1 MPVDAVI
8 ASLVAASALAV
19 LAFSRAAPDF
29 VFLTALVVLMLLG
42 VMPLETAL
50 GGFAN
55 EGLITVGAMYVVAAG
70 LRETGAVRWLSS
82 RLLGRPSSVR
92 AAQVRMMAPVTFI
105 SALLNNT
112 PVVAVM
118 IPTVS
123 EWARKQGISVSHLLM
138 PLSHAAVLGGTIT
151 LIGTSTNLVVHGLL
165 RQQAGEGLG
174 IFAITPVG
182 LPTAIVGVV
191 FIAVVAKW
199 LIPERLPVAQKVADA
214 REYSVEMTVVEGGPL
229 DGKTV
234 AEAGLDAL
242 GEVTLFEVDRQG
254 AREQASPAMTLEA
267 GDRLLFLGVVDA
279 VVDLQKTPGLAPA
292 DGQVFKL
299 SGPRTDRILV
309 EAVVSD
315 SGPMVGRTIRE
326 GRFRSLYGAVVVAVA
341 RNGRRL
347 RQRVGDVVLRPGDTL
362 LLEAD
367 PAFVETHRNVR
378 DFYLVS
384 PVPDSSPPRY
394 ERMGASALVLAG
406 LMFVA
411 TTGLLPIVVA
421 GLLAAVTM
429 VVLRCVSTDAA
440 RQAID
445 WPVLITIGAAI
456 GIGRALEV
464 TGVTTMLA
472 NQLSH
477 LGANDLHLSVLLLY
491 LVTVVVTELV
501 TNNAAAA
508 LMFPVALSMANAMDI
523 SVVPF
528 AVTIMMAASNSFIT
542 PIGYQTNLMVYG
554 PGGYRFSDFVRI
566 GVPLTALTCAMTVL
580 LVPLIWGT

>member
-1 MPVDAVI
+1 MPADAVV
-8 ASLVAASALAV
+8 ATLVAASALAV
-19 LAFSRAAPDF
+19 LAVSRAAPDF

-42 VMPLETAL
+42 VIPLEDAL
-50 GGFAN
+50 SGFAN
-55 EGLITVGAMYVVAAG
+55 EGLITVAAMYVVAAG

-82 RLLGRPSSVR
+82 RLLGKPTTVR
-92 AAQVRMMAPVTFI
+92 GAQLRLMAPVSIT
-105 SALLNNT
+105 SAFLNNT
-112 PVVAVM
+112 PLVAVM

-123 EWARKQGISVSHLLM
+123 EWAKKLGISVSHLLM

-165 RQQAGEGLG
+165 REQTGQGLG
-174 IFAITPVG
+174 IFAIAPVG
-182 LPTAIVGVV
+182 LPTAVVGVA
-191 FIAVVAKW
+191 FVVIFAKW
-199 LIPERLPVAQKVADA
+199 LLPERLPVAQRVADA
-214 REYSVEMTVVEGGPL
+214 REYSAEMTVVDGGPL

-242 GEVTLFEVDRQG
+242 GEVTLFEVERKG
-254 AREQASPAMTLEA
+254 VREPVMSPEMTLKG

-279 VVDLQKTPGLAPA
+279 VVDLQKTAGLTPA

-299 SGPRTDRILV
+299 GGTRPDRILV

-347 RQRVGDVVLRPGDTL
+347 RQRVGDVLLRPGDTL

-367 PAFVETHRNVR
+367 PTFVETHRNIR
-378 DFYLVS
+378 DFYLLS

-394 ERMGASALVLAG
+394 ERMGASALVLIG
-406 LMFVA
+406 LLFLT

-429 VVLRCVSTDAA
+429 VVLRCVSTDGA

-456 GIGRALEV
+456 GIGRALES
-464 TGVTTMLA
+464 TGVTAMLA
-472 NQLSH
+472 DRISA
-477 LGANDLHLSVLLLY
+477 LGAADLRLNVLLLY
-491 LVTVVVTELV
+491 LATVVVTELV

-508 LMFPVALSMANAMDI
+508 LMFPVALSMASAMDVSI
-523 SVVPF
+523 VPF

-554 PGGYRFSDFVRI
+554 PGGYRFTDFVRL
-566 GVPLTALTCAMTVL
+566 GVPLTAVACAMTVW
-580 LVPLIWGT
+580 LVPVLWG

>member
-1 MPVDAVI
+1 MPADAVV
-8 ASLVAASALAV
+8 AMLVAMLALLT

-29 VFLTALVVLMLLG
+29 VFLAALVVLLLLG
-42 VMPLETAL
+42 VIPLEDGL
-50 GGFAN
+50 SGFAN
-55 EGLITVGAMYVVAAG
+55 EGLITVAAMYVVAAG

-82 RLLGRPSSVR
+82 RLLGKPKTVR
-92 AAQVRMMAPVTFI
+92 GAQIRLMAPVAVI
-105 SALLNNT
+105 SAFLNNT
-112 PVVAVM
+112 PLVAVM

-123 EWARKQGISVSHLLM
+123 EWAKKQGISVSHLLM

-151 LIGTSTNLVVHGLL
+151 LIGTSTNLVVNGLM
-165 RQQAGEGLG
+165 RQQTGEGLG
-174 IFAITPVG
+174 IFAIAPVG
-182 LPTAIVGVV
+182 IATTVLGVAFIVA
-191 FIAVVAKW
+191 FAKW
-199 LIPERLPVAQKVADA
+199 LVPERLPVAQRVADA

-229 DGKTV
+229 DGRTI

-242 GEVTLFEVDRQG
+242 GEVTLFEVERQG
-254 AREQASPAMTLEA
+254 GREPIVSPEMKLAG

-279 VVDLQKTPGLAPA
+279 VVDLQKTPGLSPA

-299 SGPRTDRILV
+299 GGARPDRILV

-315 SGPMVGRTIRE
+315 SGPMVGRTIKE

-347 RQRVGDVVLRPGDTL
+347 RQRVGDVLLRPGDTL

-367 PAFVETHRNVR
+367 PAFVETHRNIR

-406 LMFVA
+406 LLFV
-411 TTGLLPIVVA
+411 TTMGLLPIVVA
-421 GLLAAVTM
+421 GLLAAITM
-429 VVLRCVSTDAA
+429 VVLRCVSTDGA

-456 GIGRALEV
+456 GIGRALET
-464 TGVTTMLA
+464 TGVTRMLA
-472 NQLSH
+472 NLLSSV
-477 LGANDLHLSVLLLY
+477 GANDLRLNVLLLY
-491 LVTVVVTELV
+491 LATVLVTELV

-508 LMFPVALSMANAMDI
+508 LMFPVALSMASATG
-523 SVVPF
+523 VGVLPF

-566 GVPLTALTCAMTVL
+566 GVPLTALTCAVTVL
-580 LVPLIWGT
+580 LVPVLWG

>member
-1 MPVDAVI
+1 
-8 ASLVAASALAV
+8 
-19 LAFSRAAPDF
+19 
-29 VFLTALVVLMLLG
+29 
-42 VMPLETAL
+42 
-50 GGFAN
+50 
-55 EGLITVGAMYVVAAG
+55 
-70 LRETGAVRWLSS
+70 
-82 RLLGRPSSVR
+82 PSSVR

-445 WPVLITIGAAI
+445 WP
-456 GIGRALEV
+456 
-464 TGVTTMLA
+464 
-472 NQLSH
+472 
-477 LGANDLHLSVLLLY
+477 
-491 LVTVVVTELV
+491 
-501 TNNAAAA
+501 
-508 LMFPVALSMANAMDI
+508 
-523 SVVPF
+523 
-528 AVTIMMAASNSFIT
+528 
-542 PIGYQTNLMVYG
+542 
-554 PGGYRFSDFVRI
+554 
-566 GVPLTALTCAMTVL
+566 
-580 LVPLIWGT
+580 

>member
-1 MPVDAVI
+1 MPADAVV
-8 ASLVAASALAV
+8 ATLVAASALAV
-19 LAFSRAAPDF
+19 LAVSRAAPDF

-42 VMPLETAL
+42 VIPLEDAL
-50 GGFAN
+50 SGFAN
-55 EGLITVGAMYVVAAG
+55 EGLITVAAMYVVAAG

-82 RLLGRPSSVR
+82 RLLGKPTTVR
-92 AAQVRMMAPVTFI
+92 GAQLRLMAPVSIT
-105 SALLNNT
+105 SAFLNNT
-112 PVVAVM
+112 PLVAVM

-123 EWARKQGISVSHLLM
+123 EWAKKLGISVSHLLM

-165 RQQAGEGLG
+165 REQTGQGLG
-174 IFAITPVG
+174 IFAIAPVG
-182 LPTAIVGVV
+182 LPTAVVGVA
-191 FIAVVAKW
+191 FVVIFAKW
-199 LIPERLPVAQKVADA
+199 LLPERLPVAQRVADA
-214 REYSVEMTVVEGGPL
+214 REYSAEMTVVDGGPL

-242 GEVTLFEVDRQG
+242 GEVTLFEVERKG
-254 AREQASPAMTLEA
+254 VREPVMSPEMTLKG

-279 VVDLQKTPGLAPA
+279 VVDLQKTAGLTPA

-299 SGPRTDRILV
+299 GGTRPDRILV

-347 RQRVGDVVLRPGDTL
+347 RQRVGDVLLRPGDTL

-367 PAFVETHRNVR
+367 PTFVETHRNIR
-378 DFYLVS
+378 DFYLLS

-394 ERMGASALVLAG
+394 ERMGASALVLIG
-406 LMFVA
+406 LLFLT

-429 VVLRCVSTDAA
+429 VVLRCVSTDGA

-456 GIGRALEV
+456 GIGRALES
-464 TGVTTMLA
+464 TGVTAMVA
-472 NQLSH
+472 DRISA
-477 LGANDLHLSVLLLY
+477 LGAADLRLNVLLLY
-491 LVTVVVTELV
+491 LATVVVTELV

-508 LMFPVALSMANAMDI
+508 LMFPVALSMASAMDVSI
-523 SVVPF
+523 VPF

-554 PGGYRFSDFVRI
+554 PGGYRFTDFVRL
-566 GVPLTALTCAMTVL
+566 GVPLTAVACGMTVW
-580 LVPLIWGT
+580 LVPVLWG

>member
-1 MPVDAVI
+1 MPADAIV
-8 ASLVAASALAV
+8 ATAVAVAALLVLAV
-19 LAFSRAAPDF
+19 TRAAPDF
-29 VFLTALVVLMLLG
+29 VFLGALVVLMLLG
-42 VMPLETAL
+42 VIPLEGAL
-50 GGFAN
+50 SGFAN

-82 RLLGRPSSVR
+82 RLLGKPKTVR
-92 AAQVRMMAPVTFI
+92 GAQLRLMAPVMLI
-105 SALLNNT
+105 SAFLNNT
-112 PVVAVM
+112 PLVAVM

-123 EWARKQGISVSHLLM
+123 EWAKKLRISVSHLLM

-151 LIGTSTNLVVHGLL
+151 LIGTSTNLIVHGLL
-165 RQQAGEGLG
+165 RQHSGQGLG
-174 IFAITPVG
+174 IFAIAPVG
-182 LPTAIVGVV
+182 LPTAVLGVA
-191 FIAVVAKW
+191 FIAIFAKW
-199 LIPERLPVAQKVADA
+199 LVPERLPVAQKVADA
-214 REYSVEMTVVEGGPL
+214 REYSVEMSVVPGGPL

-242 GEVTLFEVDRQG
+242 GEVALYEVEREGEREPVVSPQLKLQG
-254 AREQASPAMTLEA
+254 
-267 GDRLLFLGVVDA
+267 GDRLQFLGVVDA
-279 VVDLQKTPGLAPA
+279 VVDLQKTPGLTPA

-299 SGPRTDRILV
+299 GGARPDRILV

-315 SGPMVGRTIRE
+315 SGPMIGRTIKE

-347 RQRVGDVVLRPGDTL
+347 RQRVGDVLLRPGDTL

-367 PAFVETHRNVR
+367 PAFVETHRNIR

-394 ERMGASALVLAG
+394 ERMGASAVVLAG
-406 LMFVA
+406 LVFVA

-429 VVLRCVSTDAA
+429 VILRCVSTDGA

-456 GIGRALEV
+456 GIGRALES
-464 TGVTTMLA
+464 TGVTAMLA
-472 NQLSH
+472 TQLSN
-477 LGANDLHLSVLLLY
+477 LGADSLRLNILLLY
-491 LVTVVVTELV
+491 LATVLVTELV

-508 LMFPVALSMANAMDI
+508 LMFPVAISMASATGMSI
-523 SVVPF
+523 VPF

-554 PGGYRFSDFVRI
+554 PGGYRFTDFVRI
-566 GVPLTALTCAMTVL
+566 GVPLTAVTCVMTVL
-580 LVPLIWGT
+580 LVPVVWG